1 MSLVC
6 ALVGQLQ
13 AIQVRLPF
21 SLDADVLM
29 ANCAWEYMV
38 IWNKDPEVNIAPLSR
53 TVRVIMYLYK
63 TVHTCC
69 FFVITV
75 IYHANYACFR
85 LIFRNFRSI
94 IRIIPT
100 LSNIADHSAPG
111 AGPVIYEVHPERRA
125 AIRHQRHDVANVC
138 HQEIL
143 GHGASYRKSR
153 QSTKGSS
160 LPKGVL
166 VFCSAAAFVLS
177 VLVREMLWCCDM
189 VKSDVMFQEVGLSEV
204 SLEKFMHHVV
214 DLLDII
220 SQVIYCLLP
229 LYSE

>member
-1 MSLVC
+1 MQNPDTCIFLVC

-38 IWNKDPEVNIAPLSR
+38 IWNKDPEVNIPPRSR
-53 TVRVIMYLYK
+53 TVRVIMYLCK
-63 TVHTCC
+63 TVHTC

-85 LIFRNFRSI
+85 FIFRNFRSM
-94 IRIIPT
+94 IRNTST

-111 AGPVIYEVHPERRA
+111 ASPVVYEVHPERRA

-143 GHGASYRKSR
+143 GHGASNRKSR
-153 QSTKGSS
+153 QSTKGPS
-160 LPKGVL
+160 LPQGVFG
-166 VFCSAAAFVLS
+166 FCFLQLQRFCRLCSCVKCYGVA
-177 VLVREMLWCCDM
+177 ML
-189 VKSDVMFQEVGLSEV
+189 
-204 SLEKFMHHVV
+204 
-214 DLLDII
+214 
-220 SQVIYCLLP
+220 
-229 LYSE
+229 